1 MKFVL
6 SVDGKMTLFNQ
17 KILTLLAGLIHL
29 V

>member
-6 SVDGKMTLFNQ
+6 SVDGKMILFNQ
-17 KILTLLAGLIHL
+17 TILTLLAGLMHR